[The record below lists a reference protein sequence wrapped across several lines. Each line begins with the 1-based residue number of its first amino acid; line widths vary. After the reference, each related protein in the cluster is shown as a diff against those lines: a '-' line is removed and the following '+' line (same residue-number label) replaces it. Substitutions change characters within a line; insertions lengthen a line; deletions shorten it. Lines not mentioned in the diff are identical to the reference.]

1 VNEVIVRH
9 PGARALEQRNGFLK
23 IKART
28 DAIEK
33 LQGGFMHPA
42 ALFLCQARKAKTLLT
57 SILDPRIRHGTLL

>member
-9 PGARALEQRNGFLK
+9 PGARALEQRNGLLK
-23 IKART
+23 IQARA

-42 ALFLCQARKAKTLLT
+42 ALFLRQARKAKTLLT
-57 SILDPRIRHGTLL
+57 SNLGLRIRHGTLL